1 MSYRSLEIYQLAD
14 DLVIKIHEMTLN
26 DLPGFE
32 IYETGSQIR
41 RSIKSVKS
49 NIVEGYG
56 RRSYKQDFI
65 HFLIFA
71 HASLDE
77 TIDHLETLFKTKSLR
92 DFEWYENPI
101 LRVKNKP
108 DPILV
113 SRIPYHASKKNS
125 SPSNRG
131 CCSFLNQLNF

>member
-1 MSYRSLEIYQLAD
+1 MNYKSLEIYQLAD
-14 DLVIKIHEMTLN
+14 ELVIKIQEMTLT

-32 IYETGSQIR
+32 MYETGSQIR
-41 RSIKSVKS
+41 RSMKSVKS

-65 HFLIFA
+65 HFLIIA

-92 DFEWYENPI
+92 NK
-101 LRVKNKP
+101 VKF
-108 DPILV
+108 DQL
-113 SRIPYHASKKNS
+113 
-125 SPSNRG
+125 
-131 CCSFLNQLNF
+131 LNQLNFLGRKLNAFICTVRKSHLSNQK

>member
-32 IYETGSQIR
+32 IYETGSQIM

-92 DFEWYENPI
+92 DKDKFEKI
-101 LRVKNKP
+101 
-108 DPILV
+108 
-113 SRIPYHASKKNS
+113 
-125 SPSNRG
+125 
-131 CCSFLNQLNF
+131 LNQLNFLGRKLNTFICVVRKSHLTSQKQT